1 MSEPASWRSHV
12 AEAITDIRE
21 AMKGIST
28 DGPSAWKEGLLIE
41 AVQKL
46 ETALMD
52 EDEGGQP

>member
-1 MSEPASWRSHV
+1 MSERTTWRSHV
-12 AEAITDIRE
+12 AEAITDIKK
-21 AMKGIST
+21 AMQDIAS

-52 EDEGGQP
+52 EDQDAD

>member
-1 MSEPASWRSHV
+1 MSERTTWRSHV
-12 AEAITDIRE
+12 AEAITDIRH
-21 AMKGIST
+21 AMKDIST

-52 EDEGGQP
+52 DDQDAD

>member
-1 MSEPASWRSHV
+1 MSERTTWRSHV
-12 AEAITDIRE
+12 AEAINDIRH
-21 AMKGIST
+21 AMKDIST

-52 EDEGGQP
+52 EDQDED